1 MAIETGYG
9 LRVAP
14 VNPSSMI
21 YETEEER
28 RRREERERLAAGQ
41 PPTVAQTVASARQT
55 ADQILAQPP
64 IDYNNILNASQTNQ
78 GLRAQLRQ
86 DPTAPPD
93 VRAVAQDQERANL
106 RNQKQQLQDQRTM
119 ASGDPNKIVSAIK
132 PGDDGSYLRLLALKA
147 FGMTNLALNEERK
160 LGAGTSTENVQ
171 SPDGKTRARIT
182 FDGFGRPTTGYDQ
195 TGRPLTDQELAA
207 YSTYRQDAGSLSGLP
222 QKGEL
227 FVDRAGNAFREI
239 FNPRDPSNP
248 SLIPMTP
255 GTVPQG
261 QLIRSTQDYALA
273 ASQAGGRA
281 YGGAVVEQTGQIP
294 VALPPGATTPPNQGQ
309 VTAPGAVVPGQGAIT
324 APVARPNVQTA
335 PAQAAPAQAAPAA
348 QTAPVAAPTA
358 QVTPVVPGAPRPNI
372 VATAPQLNPVVGGGG
387 GAPAVKPGTGG
398 IVPPGQY
405 KTQQE
410 INAAAAKE
418 GIQTAETEPRENIKL
433 NTAAAGEAAKKA
445 RSYNAESR
453 TLDSIIQYTETKPQF
468 FGAWIGSEAYRAFA
482 TAQTDDGRRA
492 ALDRLA
498 QTANIPVADRAEFQ
512 KLVNDI
518 RRVELSGITGS
529 GLTASQ
535 LNTERESQR
544 ALSAYAVSIADTPQA
559 AKAQA
564 LIAKAQVEYQR
575 ELAKYY
581 GTANK
586 RQSPA
591 IIQENFDATRGDAIY
606 RRLKED
612 LDKMKPLPGNAQ
624 PGGGGI
630 TILNRRPVQ

>member
-1 MAIETGYG
+1 MAIDTGYG

-14 VNPSSMI
+14 VNPASMI

-28 RRREERERLAAGQ
+28 RRREERERLATGQ

-55 ADQILAQPP
+55 ADQILAQPAT
-64 IDYNNILNASQTNQ
+64 DYTNILNTSQANQ
-78 GLRAQLRQ
+78 GLRTQIRQ

-93 VRAVAQDQERANL
+93 VRAVARDQERANL
-106 RNQKQQLQDQRTM
+106 QNQQRQLDATRTV
-119 ASGDPNKIVSAIK
+119 ASGDPNKIVGAIK
-132 PGDDGSYLRLLALKA
+132 PGDEGSYLRLLALKA

-160 LGAGTSTENVQ
+160 LGAGTTTENVQ

-195 TGRPLTDQELAA
+195 TGRPLSDQELAA

-227 FVDRAGNAFREI
+227 FVDRSGNAFREV

-309 VTAPGAVVPGQGAIT
+309 GSV
-324 APVARPNVQTA
+324 VQTA
-335 PAQAAPAQAAPAA
+335 PAQAAPARPVVAPQAAPARPVV
-348 QTAPVAAPTA
+348 APQAAPAPAPAPAPATPAA
-358 QVTPVVPGAPRPNI
+358 QVTPVDPNAPRPNI
-372 VATAPQLNPVVGGGG
+372 VASTPQLNPVVGGGG
-387 GAPAVKPGTGG
+387 APAARPGAGG

-445 RSYNAESR
+445 REFNTQAR

-468 FGAWIGSEAYRAFA
+468 FGAWIGSEAYRAFQ
-482 TAQTDDGRRA
+482 TAQTDDGKRA

-498 QTANIPVADRAEFQ
+498 QTANIPKEDRAEFQ

-518 RRVELSGITGS
+518 RRIELSGITGS
-529 GLTASQ
+529 GLSASQ

-544 ALSAYAVSIADTPQA
+544 AVSAFAVSLADTPQS

-564 LIAKAQVEYQR
+564 MIAKAQVEYQR

-591 IIQENFDATRGDAIY
+591 TIQENFDSTRGDAIY
-606 RRLKED
+606 NRLRED
-612 LDKMKPLPGNAQ
+612 LEKMKPTSNTQ
-624 PGGGGI
+624 PGGGPV
-630 TILNRRPVQ
+630 ILNRRPG